1 MFNFFSQ
8 KTSKMKNIILIAF
21 LTIINYSIKGQNKEV
36 TVVINHL
43 YDDEVLNFDNTY
55 IVGDNIPIRFDR
67 IEYYIHLNSLISNQ
81 NIATDLIDKY
91 ILVNANQNNYNIGE
105 IELLD
110 DDLISLNFNIG
121 VEYNLNHA
129 DPSLQDSSHP
139 LAPQLPSMHWGW
151 AAGYRF
157 AALEGMIDK
166 NQDSIMETVFQYHPV
181 DDSYYSDTITCNGII
196 ENENNVT
203 IFINANYNKLI
214 ENIGTDE
221 GGVYHGIHEENG
233 LLMDN
238 FSRNN
243 VFTVP
248 ENLNLKETYVSIA
261 VFPNP
266 FSNTIQLNLNE
277 NSIVKVY
284 NSLGILVHESK
295 LDKGEQRID
304 TESLVSGI
312 YILYIQSKSGTE
324 NIKLLKN

>member
-1 MFNFFSQ
+1 
-8 KTSKMKNIILIAF
+8 MKKIILLIF
-21 LTIINYSIKGQNKEV
+21 LTIINYSIKGQNKEI
-36 TVVINHL
+36 VVEINHL
-43 YDDEVLNFDNTY
+43 YDGEILNFDSIYT
-55 IVGDNIPIRFDR
+55 VGNNIPIRFDR

-81 NIATDLIDKY
+81 NIATDLINKY

-110 DDLISLNFNIG
+110 DNLISLNFNIG

-166 NQDSIMETVFQYHPV
+166 NQDSVMETVFQYHPV
-181 DDSYYSDTITCNGII
+181 DDSYYSDTINCNGII

-203 IFINANYNKLI
+203 IFINANYDRLI

-233 LLMDN
+233 LLMNN

-248 ENLNLKETYVSIA
+248 ENLNLKETYVSNAI
-261 VFPNP
+261 FPNP

-284 NSLGILVHESK
+284 NSLGLLVDEFK
-295 LDKGEQRID
+295 FDKGQQQIN
-304 TESLVSGI
+304 TETLLNGI
-312 YILYIQSKSGTE
+312 YILSIQSKSGNE
-324 NIKLLKN
+324 YIKLLKN

>member
-1 MFNFFSQ
+1 MKKILSLTFVILFNY
-8 KTSKMKNIILIAF
+8 I
-21 LTIINYSIKGQNKEV
+21 IKGQNKEV
-36 TVVINHL
+36 AVVINHL
-43 YDDEVLNFDNTY
+43 YDGEVLNFDNTY

-91 ILVNANQNNYNIGE
+91 ILVNANQNNYNIGD

-139 LAPQLPSMHWGW
+139 LAPQFPSMHWGW

-166 NQDSIMETVFQYHPV
+166 NQDSVMETVFQYHPV
-181 DDSYYSDTITCNGII
+181 DDSYYSDTITSEGII
-196 ENENNVT
+196 ENENNLT
-203 IFINANYNKLI
+203 IFINANYDRLI

-248 ENLNLKETYVSIA
+248 ENLNLKETYVSNT

-284 NSLGILVHESK
+284 NSLGLLVDEFK
-295 LDKGEQRID
+295 FDKGQQQIN
-304 TESLVSGI
+304 TETLLNGI
-312 YILYIQSKSGTE
+312 YILSIQSKSGTE

>member
-1 MFNFFSQ
+1 MKKILSLTFVILFNY
-8 KTSKMKNIILIAF
+8 I
-21 LTIINYSIKGQNKEV
+21 IKGQNKEV
-36 TVVINHL
+36 EVVINHL
-43 YDDEVLNFDNTY
+43 YDGEVLNFDNTY

-166 NQDSIMETVFQYHPV
+166 NQDSVMETVFQYHPV
-181 DDSYYSDTITCNGII
+181 DDRYYSDTITSDGII

-203 IFINANYNKLI
+203 IFINANYDRLI

-284 NSLGILVHESK
+284 NSLGLLVDEFK
-295 LDKGEQRID
+295 FDKGQQQIN
-304 TESLVSGI
+304 TETLLNGI
-312 YILYIQSKSGTE
+312 YILSIHSKSGTE

>member
-1 MFNFFSQ
+1 MKKILSLTFVILFNY
-8 KTSKMKNIILIAF
+8 I
-21 LTIINYSIKGQNKEV
+21 IKGQNKEV
-36 TVVINHL
+36 AVVINHL
-43 YDDEVLNFDNTY
+43 YDGEVLNFDNTY

-139 LAPQLPSMHWGW
+139 LAPQFPSMHWGW

-166 NQDSIMETVFQYHPV
+166 NQDSVMETVFQYHPV
-181 DDSYYSDTITCNGII
+181 DDSYYSDTITSDGII

-203 IFINANYNKLI
+203 IFINANYDRLI

-248 ENLNLKETYVSIA
+248 ENLNLKETFISNA

-284 NSLGILVHESK
+284 NSLGLLVDEYK
-295 LDKGEQRID
+295 LDKGQQQIN
-304 TESLVSGI
+304 TQTILNGI
-312 YILYIQSKSGTE
+312 YILSIQSKSGSE

>member
-1 MFNFFSQ
+1 MKKILTLTFVILFNY
-8 KTSKMKNIILIAF
+8 I
-21 LTIINYSIKGQNKEV
+21 IKGQNKEV
-36 TVVINHL
+36 AVVINHL
-43 YDDEVLNFDNTY
+43 YDGEVLNFDNSY
-55 IVGDNIPIRFDR
+55 IVGDSIPIRFDR

-91 ILVNANQNNYNIGE
+91 ILVNANQNNYNIGD

-166 NQDSIMETVFQYHPV
+166 NQDSVMESVFQYHPV

-284 NSLGILVHESK
+284 NSLGLLVDEFK
-295 LDKGEQRID
+295 FDKGQQQIN
-304 TESLVSGI
+304 TETLLNGI
-312 YILYIQSKSGTE
+312 YILSIHSKSGTE

>member
-1 MFNFFSQ
+1 MKKILSLTFVILFNY
-8 KTSKMKNIILIAF
+8 I
-21 LTIINYSIKGQNKEV
+21 IKGQNKEV
-36 TVVINHL
+36 AVVINHL
-43 YDDEVLNFDNTY
+43 YDGEVLNFDNTY
-55 IVGDNIPIRFDR
+55 IIGDNIPIRFDR

-91 ILVNANQNNYNIGE
+91 ILVNANQNNYNIGD

-139 LAPQLPSMHWGW
+139 LAPQFPSMHWGW

-166 NQDSIMETVFQYHPV
+166 NQDSVMETVFQYHPV
-181 DDSYYSDTITCNGII
+181 DDSYYSDTITSEGII
-196 ENENNVT
+196 ENENNLT
-203 IFINANYNKLI
+203 IFINANYDRLI

-248 ENLNLKETYVSIA
+248 ENLNLKETYVSNT

-284 NSLGILVHESK
+284 NSLGLLVDEFK
-295 LDKGEQRID
+295 FDKGQQHIN
-304 TESLVSGI
+304 TETLQNGI
-312 YILYIQSKSGTE
+312 YILSIHSKSGTE

>member
-1 MFNFFSQ
+1 MKKILSLTFVILFNY
-8 KTSKMKNIILIAF
+8 I
-21 LTIINYSIKGQNKEV
+21 IKGQNKEV
-36 TVVINHL
+36 AVVINHL
-43 YDDEVLNFDNTY
+43 YDGEVLNFDNTY

-238 FSRNN
+238 FSQNN

>member
-1 MFNFFSQ
+1 
-8 KTSKMKNIILIAF
+8 MKKIIFLTL
-21 LTIINYSIKGQNKEV
+21 LTIINYSIKGQNKGI
-36 TVVINHL
+36 VVEINHL
-43 YDDEVLNFDNTY
+43 YDGELLNLDSTY
-55 IVGDNIPIRFDR
+55 ILGNNIPIRFDR

-157 AALEGMIDK
+157 VALEGMIDK
-166 NQDSIMETVFQYHPV
+166 NQDSVMETVFQYHPV

-203 IFINANYNKLI
+203 IFINANYDRLI

-248 ENLNLKETYVSIA
+248 ENLNLKETLISNT

-284 NSLGILVHESK
+284 NSIGILVDAYK
-295 LDKGEQRID
+295 LDKGQQQIN
-304 TESLVSGI
+304 TQTLLNGV
-312 YILYIQSKSGTE
+312 YILSLQSKSGTE

>member
-1 MFNFFSQ
+1 MKKILSLTFVILFNY
-8 KTSKMKNIILIAF
+8 I
-21 LTIINYSIKGQNKEV
+21 IKGQNKEV
-36 TVVINHL
+36 AVVINHL
-43 YDDEVLNFDNTY
+43 YDGEVLNFDNTY

-166 NQDSIMETVFQYHPV
+166 NQDSVMETVFQYHPV
-181 DDSYYSDTITCNGII
+181 DDSYYSDTITSEGII
-196 ENENNVT
+196 ENENNLT
-203 IFINANYNKLI
+203 IFINANYDRLI

-248 ENLNLKETYVSIA
+248 ENLNLKETYVSNT

-284 NSLGILVHESK
+284 NSLGLLVDEFK
-295 LDKGEQRID
+295 FDKGQQQIN
-304 TESLVSGI
+304 TETLLNGI
-312 YILYIQSKSGTE
+312 YILSIQSKSGTE
-324 NIKLLKN
+324 NIKLLKK

>member
-1 MFNFFSQ
+1 MKKILSLTFVILFNY
-8 KTSKMKNIILIAF
+8 I
-21 LTIINYSIKGQNKEV
+21 IKGQNKEV
-36 TVVINHL
+36 AVVINHL
-43 YDDEVLNFDNTY
+43 YDGEVLNFDNTY

-81 NIATDLIDKY
+81 NIATDLINKY

-139 LAPQLPSMHWGW
+139 LAPQFPSMHWGW

-166 NQDSIMETVFQYHPV
+166 NQDSVMETVFQYHPV
-181 DDSYYSDTITCNGII
+181 DDSYYSDTITSEGII
-196 ENENNVT
+196 ENENNLT
-203 IFINANYNKLI
+203 IFINANYDRLI

-248 ENLNLKETYVSIA
+248 ENLNLKETYVSNT

-284 NSLGILVHESK
+284 NSLGLLVDEFK
-295 LDKGEQRID
+295 FDKGQQQIN
-304 TESLVSGI
+304 TETLLNGI
-312 YILYIQSKSGTE
+312 YILSIHSKSGTE

>member
-1 MFNFFSQ
+1 MKKILSLTFVILFNY
-8 KTSKMKNIILIAF
+8 I
-21 LTIINYSIKGQNKEV
+21 IKGQNKEV
-36 TVVINHL
+36 AVVINHL
-43 YDDEVLNFDNTY
+43 YDGEVLNFDNTY

-139 LAPQLPSMHWGW
+139 LAPQFPSMHWGW

-166 NQDSIMETVFQYHPV
+166 NQDSVMETVFQYHPV
-181 DDSYYSDTITCNGII
+181 DDSYYSDTITCEGII
-196 ENENNVT
+196 ENENNLT
-203 IFINANYNKLI
+203 IFINANYDRLI

-248 ENLNLKETYVSIA
+248 ENLNLKETYVSNT

-284 NSLGILVHESK
+284 NSLGLLVDEFK
-295 LDKGEQRID
+295 FDKGQQQIN
-304 TESLVSGI
+304 TETLLNGI
-312 YILYIQSKSGTE
+312 YILSIHSKSGTE

>member
-1 MFNFFSQ
+1 MKKIFSLTFVILFNY
-8 KTSKMKNIILIAF
+8 I
-21 LTIINYSIKGQNKEV
+21 IKGKNKEV
-36 TVVINHL
+36 AVVINHL
-43 YDDEVLNFDNTY
+43 YDGEVLNFDNTY

-139 LAPQLPSMHWGW
+139 LAPQFPSMHWGW

-166 NQDSIMETVFQYHPV
+166 NQDSVMETVFQYHPV
-181 DDSYYSDTITCNGII
+181 DDSYYSDTITSDGII

-203 IFINANYNKLI
+203 IFINANYDRLI

-248 ENLNLKETYVSIA
+248 ENLNLKEISISNTA
-261 VFPNP
+261 FPNP

-284 NSLGILVHESK
+284 NSLGLLVDEFK
-295 LDKGEQRID
+295 FDKGQQQIN
-304 TESLVSGI
+304 TETLLNGI
-312 YILYIQSKSGTE
+312 YILSIHSKSGTE

>member
-1 MFNFFSQ
+1 MKKILSLTFVILFNY
-8 KTSKMKNIILIAF
+8 I
-21 LTIINYSIKGQNKEV
+21 IKGQNKEV
-36 TVVINHL
+36 AVVINHL
-43 YDDEVLNFDNTY
+43 YDGEVLNFDNTY

-139 LAPQLPSMHWGW
+139 LAPQFPSMHWGW

-166 NQDSIMETVFQYHPV
+166 NQDSVMETVFQYHPV
-181 DDSYYSDTITCNGII
+181 DDSYYSDTITSDGII

-203 IFINANYNKLI
+203 IFINANYDRLI

-284 NSLGILVHESK
+284 NSLGILVDEYK
-295 LDKGEQRID
+295 LDKGQQQINAQI
-304 TESLVSGI
+304 LHNGV
-312 YILYIQSKSGTE
+312 YIISIQSKSGTE

>member
-1 MFNFFSQ
+1 MKKILSLTFVILFNY
-8 KTSKMKNIILIAF
+8 I
-21 LTIINYSIKGQNKEV
+21 IKGQNKEV
-36 TVVINHL
+36 AVVINHL
-43 YDDEVLNFDNTY
+43 YDGEVLNFDNTY

-91 ILVNANQNNYNIGE
+91 ILVNANQNNYNIGD

-139 LAPQLPSMHWGW
+139 LAPQFPSMHWGW

-166 NQDSIMETVFQYHPV
+166 NQDSVMETVFQYHPV
-181 DDSYYSDTITCNGII
+181 DDSYYSDTVTCLGII
-196 ENENNVT
+196 ENQNNVT
-203 IFINANYNKLI
+203 IFINANYDRLI

-248 ENLNLKETYVSIA
+248 ENLNLKETYVSNA

-277 NSIVKVY
+277 NSIVKVH
-284 NSLGILVHESK
+284 NSLGILVDEYK
-295 LDKGEQRID
+295 LDKGQQQIN
-304 TESLVSGI
+304 TLTLLNGV
-312 YILYIQSKSGTE
+312 YILSIQSKSGTE

>member
-1 MFNFFSQ
+1 MKKILSLTFVILFNY
-8 KTSKMKNIILIAF
+8 I
-21 LTIINYSIKGQNKEV
+21 IKGQNKEV
-36 TVVINHL
+36 AVVINHL
-43 YDDEVLNFDNTY
+43 YDGEVLNFDNTY

-139 LAPQLPSMHWGW
+139 LAPQFPSMHWGW

-166 NQDSIMETVFQYHPV
+166 NQDSVIETVFQYHPV
-181 DDSYYSDTITCNGII
+181 DDSYYSDTITYDGII
-196 ENENNVT
+196 ENDNNVT
-203 IFINANYNKLI
+203 IFINANYDRLI

-238 FSRNN
+238 FSQNN

-248 ENLNLKETYVSIA
+248 ENLNLKEISISNTA
-261 VFPNP
+261 FPNP
-266 FSNTIQLNLNE
+266 FSNTIQLDLNE
-277 NSIVKVY
+277 NSIVKIY
-284 NSLGILVHESK
+284 NPIGKLVDEYK
-295 LDKGEQRID
+295 LDKRQHQIN
-304 TESLVSGI
+304 TQTLLNGI
-312 YILYIQSKSGTE
+312 YILSIQSKSGTE

>member
-1 MFNFFSQ
+1 MKKILLLTFVILFNY
-8 KTSKMKNIILIAF
+8 I
-21 LTIINYSIKGQNKEV
+21 IKGQNKEV
-36 TVVINHL
+36 AVVINHL
-43 YDDEVLNFDNTY
+43 YDGEVLNFDNTY

-139 LAPQLPSMHWGW
+139 LAPQFPSMHWGW

-248 ENLNLKETYVSIA
+248 ENLNLKETYVSNT

-284 NSLGILVHESK
+284 NSLGLLVDEFK
-295 LDKGEQRID
+295 FDKGQQQIN
-304 TESLVSGI
+304 TETLLNGI
-312 YILYIQSKSGTE
+312 YILSIHSKSGTE

>member
-1 MFNFFSQ
+1 MKKILSLTFVILFNY
-8 KTSKMKNIILIAF
+8 I
-21 LTIINYSIKGQNKEV
+21 IKGQNKEV
-36 TVVINHL
+36 AVVINHL
-43 YDDEVLNFDNTY
+43 YDGEVLNFDNTY

-91 ILVNANQNNYNIGE
+91 ILVNANQNNYNIGD

-139 LAPQLPSMHWGW
+139 LAPQFPSMHWGW

-166 NQDSIMETVFQYHPV
+166 NQDSVMETVFQYHPV
-181 DDSYYSDTITCNGII
+181 DDSYYSDTITSEGII
-196 ENENNVT
+196 ENENNLT
-203 IFINANYNKLI
+203 IFINANYDRLI

-238 FSRNN
+238 FSGNN

-248 ENLNLKETYVSIA
+248 ENLNLKETYVSNT

-284 NSLGILVHESK
+284 NSLGLLVDEFK
-295 LDKGEQRID
+295 FDKGQQQIN
-304 TESLVSGI
+304 TETLLNGI
-312 YILYIQSKSGTE
+312 YILSIHSKSGTE

>member
-1 MFNFFSQ
+1 MKKILSLTFVILFNY
-8 KTSKMKNIILIAF
+8 I
-21 LTIINYSIKGQNKEV
+21 IKGQNKEV
-36 TVVINHL
+36 AVVINHL
-43 YDDEVLNFDNTY
+43 YDGEVLNFDNTY

-67 IEYYIHLNSLISNQ
+67 IEYYIHLNSFISNQ
-81 NIATDLIDKY
+81 NIATNLIDKY
-91 ILVNANQNNYNIGE
+91 ILVNANQNNYNIGD

-139 LAPQLPSMHWGW
+139 LAPQFPSMHWGW

-157 AALEGMIDK
+157 AAIEGMIDK
-166 NQDSIMETVFQYHPV
+166 NQDSVMETVFQYHPV
-181 DDSYYSDTITCNGII
+181 DDSYYSDTITCDGII
-196 ENENNVT
+196 ENQNNVT
-203 IFINANYNKLI
+203 IFINANYDRLI
-214 ENIGTDE
+214 ENIGTDQ

-248 ENLNLKETYVSIA
+248 ENLNLKETYVSNT

-284 NSLGILVHESK
+284 NSLGLLVDEFK
-295 LDKGEQRID
+295 FDKGQQQVN
-304 TESLVSGI
+304 TETLLNGI
-312 YILYIQSKSGTE
+312 YILSIHSKSGTE

>member
-1 MFNFFSQ
+1 MKKILSLTFVILFNY
-8 KTSKMKNIILIAF
+8 I
-21 LTIINYSIKGQNKEV
+21 IKGQNKEV
-36 TVVINHL
+36 EVVINHL
-43 YDDEVLNFDNTY
+43 YDGEVLNFDNTY

-91 ILVNANQNNYNIGE
+91 ILVNANQNNYNIGD

-139 LAPQLPSMHWGW
+139 LAPQFPSMHWGW

-166 NQDSIMETVFQYHPV
+166 NQDSVMETVFQYHPV
-181 DDSYYSDTITCNGII
+181 DDRYYSDTITSEGII
-196 ENENNVT
+196 ENENNLT
-203 IFINANYNKLI
+203 IFINANYDRLI

-221 GGVYHGIHEENG
+221 GGVYHGIHEENC

-248 ENLNLKETYVSIA
+248 ENLNLKETYVSNT

-284 NSLGILVHESK
+284 NSLGLLVDEFK
-295 LDKGEQRID
+295 FDKGQQQIN
-304 TESLVSGI
+304 TETLLNGI
-312 YILYIQSKSGTE
+312 YILSIHSKSGTE

>member
-1 MFNFFSQ
+1 MKKILSLTFVILFNY
-8 KTSKMKNIILIAF
+8 I
-21 LTIINYSIKGQNKEV
+21 IKGQNKEV
-36 TVVINHL
+36 AVVINHL
-43 YDDEVLNFDNTY
+43 YDGEVLNFDNTY
-55 IVGDNIPIRFDR
+55 IVGDSIPIRFDR

-166 NQDSIMETVFQYHPV
+166 NQDSVMETVFQYHPV

-203 IFINANYNKLI
+203 IFINANYDRLI

-243 VFTVP
+243 VFTIP
-248 ENLNLKETYVSIA
+248 ENLNLKETYVSNT

-284 NSLGILVHESK
+284 NSLGLLVDEFK
-295 LDKGEQRID
+295 FDKGQHQINSE
-304 TESLVSGI
+304 TLLNGI
-312 YILYIQSKSGTE
+312 YILSIQSKSGTE

>member
-1 MFNFFSQ
+1 MKKILSLTFVILFNY
-8 KTSKMKNIILIAF
+8 I
-21 LTIINYSIKGQNKEV
+21 IKGQNKEV
-36 TVVINHL
+36 AVVINHL
-43 YDDEVLNFDNTY
+43 YDGEVLNFDNTY

-139 LAPQLPSMHWGW
+139 LAPQFPSMHWGW

-166 NQDSIMETVFQYHPV
+166 NQDSVMETVFQYHPV
-181 DDSYYSDTITCNGII
+181 DDSYYSDTITSEGII
-196 ENENNVT
+196 ENENNLT
-203 IFINANYNKLI
+203 IFINANYDRLI

-238 FSRNN
+238 FSQNN

-248 ENLNLKETYVSIA
+248 ENLNLKETYVSNT

-284 NSLGILVHESK
+284 NSLGLLVDEFK
-295 LDKGEQRID
+295 FDKGQQQIN
-304 TESLVSGI
+304 TETLLNGI
-312 YILYIQSKSGTE
+312 YILSIQSKSGTE

>member
-1 MFNFFSQ
+1 MKKILSLTFVILFNY
-8 KTSKMKNIILIAF
+8 I
-21 LTIINYSIKGQNKEV
+21 IKGQNKEV
-36 TVVINHL
+36 AVVINHL
-43 YDDEVLNFDNTY
+43 YDGEVLNFDNTY

-91 ILVNANQNNYNIGE
+91 ILVNANQNNYNIGD

-238 FSRNN
+238 FSQNN

-248 ENLNLKETYVSIA
+248 ENLNLKETYVSNT
-261 VFPNP
+261 VYPNP

-284 NSLGILVHESK
+284 NSLGLLVDEFK
-295 LDKGEQRID
+295 FDKGQQQIN
-304 TESLVSGI
+304 TETLLNGI
-312 YILYIQSKSGTE
+312 YILSIQSKSGTE

>member
-1 MFNFFSQ
+1 MKKILSLTFVILFNY
-8 KTSKMKNIILIAF
+8 I
-21 LTIINYSIKGQNKEV
+21 IKGQNKEIA
-36 TVVINHL
+36 VVLNHL
-43 YDDEVLNFDNTY
+43 YDGEVLNFDNTY

-139 LAPQLPSMHWGW
+139 LAPQFPSMHWGW

-166 NQDSIMETVFQYHPV
+166 NQDSVMETVFQYHPV

-203 IFINANYNKLI
+203 IFINANYDRLI

-248 ENLNLKETYVSIA
+248 ENLNLKETYVSNA

-266 FSNTIQLNLNE
+266 FSNTIQLNFNE

-284 NSLGILVHESK
+284 NSLGLLVDEFK
-295 LDKGEQRID
+295 FDKGQQQIN
-304 TESLVSGI
+304 TETLLNGI
-312 YILYIQSKSGTE
+312 YILSIQSKSGTE

>member
-1 MFNFFSQ
+1 MKKILSLTFVILFNY
-8 KTSKMKNIILIAF
+8 I
-21 LTIINYSIKGQNKEV
+21 IKGQNKEV
-36 TVVINHL
+36 AVVINHL
-43 YDDEVLNFDNTY
+43 YDGEVLNFDNTY

-139 LAPQLPSMHWGW
+139 LAPQFPSMHWGW

-166 NQDSIMETVFQYHPV
+166 NQDSVMETVFQYHPV
-181 DDSYYSDTITCNGII
+181 DDSYYSDTITSEGII
-196 ENENNVT
+196 ENENNLT
-203 IFINANYNKLI
+203 IFINANYDRLI

-221 GGVYHGIHEENG
+221 GGVYHGIHEENA

-238 FSRNN
+238 FSQNN

-248 ENLNLKETYVSIA
+248 ENLNLKETYFSNT

-284 NSLGILVHESK
+284 NSLGLLVDEFK
-295 LDKGEQRID
+295 FDKGQQQVN
-304 TESLVSGI
+304 TETLLNGI
-312 YILYIQSKSGTE
+312 YILSIHSKSGTE

>member
-1 MFNFFSQ
+1 MKKILSLTFVILFNY
-8 KTSKMKNIILIAF
+8 I
-21 LTIINYSIKGQNKEV
+21 IKGQNKEV
-36 TVVINHL
+36 AVVINHL
-43 YDDEVLNFDNTY
+43 YDGEVLNFDNTY

-139 LAPQLPSMHWGW
+139 LAPQFPSMHWGW

-181 DDSYYSDTITCNGII
+181 DDSYYSDTITSDGII

-203 IFINANYNKLI
+203 IFINANYDRLI

-238 FSRNN
+238 FSQNN

-248 ENLNLKETYVSIA
+248 ESLNLKETYVSNT

-284 NSLGILVHESK
+284 NSLGLLVDEFK
-295 LDKGEQRID
+295 FDKGQQQIN
-304 TESLVSGI
+304 TETLLNGI
-312 YILYIQSKSGTE
+312 YILSIQSKSGTE

>member
-1 MFNFFSQ
+1 MKKILSFTFVILFNY
-8 KTSKMKNIILIAF
+8 I
-21 LTIINYSIKGQNKEV
+21 IKGQNKEIA
-36 TVVINHL
+36 VVINHL
-43 YDDEVLNFDNTY
+43 YDGEVLNFDNTY

-91 ILVNANQNNYNIGE
+91 ILVNANQNNYNIGD

-139 LAPQLPSMHWGW
+139 LAPQFPSMHWGW

-166 NQDSIMETVFQYHPV
+166 NQDSVMETVFQYHPV
-181 DDSYYSDTITCNGII
+181 DDSYYSDTITSVGII

-203 IFINANYNKLI
+203 IFINANYDRLI

-248 ENLNLKETYVSIA
+248 ENLNLKETYVFNA

-284 NSLGILVHESK
+284 NSLGLIVDEFK
-295 LDKGEQRID
+295 FDKGQQQIN
-304 TESLVSGI
+304 TVTLLNGI
-312 YILYIQSKSGTE
+312 YILSIQSKSGTE

>member
-1 MFNFFSQ
+1 MKKILSLTFVILFNY
-8 KTSKMKNIILIAF
+8 I
-21 LTIINYSIKGQNKEV
+21 IKGQNKEV
-36 TVVINHL
+36 AVVINHL
-43 YDDEVLNFDNTY
+43 YDGEVLNFDNTY
-55 IVGDNIPIRFDR
+55 IVGDSIPIRFDR

-91 ILVNANQNNYNIGE
+91 ILVNANQNNYNIGD

-139 LAPQLPSMHWGW
+139 LAPQFPSMHWGW

-166 NQDSIMETVFQYHPV
+166 NQDSVMETVFQYHPV
-181 DDSYYSDTITCNGII
+181 DDSYYSDTITSVGII

-203 IFINANYNKLI
+203 IFINANYDRLI

-238 FSRNN
+238 FSQNN

-248 ENLNLKETYVSIA
+248 ENLNLKEISISNTA
-261 VFPNP
+261 FPNP

-284 NSLGILVHESK
+284 NSLGLLVDEYK
-295 LDKGEQRID
+295 LDKGQQQIN
-304 TESLVSGI
+304 TQTILNGI
-312 YILYIQSKSGTE
+312 YILSIQSKSGSE

>member
-1 MFNFFSQ
+1 
-8 KTSKMKNIILIAF
+8 MKKILF
-21 LTIINYSIKGQNKEV
+21 LTFVILFNYIIKGQNKEI
-36 TVVINHL
+36 VVEINHL
-43 YDDEVLNFDNTY
+43 YDGEVLDFDSTY
-55 IVGDNIPIRFDR
+55 IVGDYIPIRFDR

-129 DPSLQDSSHP
+129 DPSIQDSSHP
-139 LAPQLPSMHWGW
+139 LAPQFPSMHWGW

-166 NQDSIMETVFQYHPV
+166 NQDSLMETVFQYHPV
-181 DDSYYSDTITCNGII
+181 DDSYYSDTITCDGII

-203 IFINANYNKLI
+203 IFINANYDRLI

-221 GGVYHGIHEENG
+221 GGVYHGIYQENG

-248 ENLNLKETYVSIA
+248 ENLNLNETYVSNA

-284 NSLGILVHESK
+284 NSLGILVDEYK
-295 LDKGEQRID
+295 LDKGQQQIN
-304 TESLVSGI
+304 TQTLLNGV
-312 YILYIQSKSGTE
+312 YILTFQSKSVTE

>member
-1 MFNFFSQ
+1 MKKILSLTFVILFNY
-8 KTSKMKNIILIAF
+8 I
-21 LTIINYSIKGQNKEV
+21 IKGQNKEV
-36 TVVINHL
+36 AVVINHL
-43 YDDEVLNFDNTY
+43 YDGEVLNFDNTY
-55 IVGDNIPIRFDR
+55 IIGDNIPIRFDR

-91 ILVNANQNNYNIGE
+91 ILVNANQNNYNIGD

-139 LAPQLPSMHWGW
+139 LAPQFPSMHWGW

-166 NQDSIMETVFQYHPV
+166 NQDSVMETVFQYHPV
-181 DDSYYSDTITCNGII
+181 DDSYYSDTITSEGII
-196 ENENNVT
+196 ENENNLT
-203 IFINANYNKLI
+203 IFINANYDRLI

-248 ENLNLKETYVSIA
+248 ENLNLKETYVSNS

-284 NSLGILVHESK
+284 NSLGLLVDK
-295 LDKGEQRID
+295 FKFDKGQQHIN
-304 TESLVSGI
+304 TETLQNGI
-312 YILYIQSKSGTE
+312 YILSIHSKSGTE

>member
-1 MFNFFSQ
+1 MKKILSLTFVILFNY
-8 KTSKMKNIILIAF
+8 IIKA
-21 LTIINYSIKGQNKEV
+21 QNKEIA
-36 TVVINHL
+36 VVINHL
-43 YDDEVLNFDNTY
+43 YDGEVINFDNTY

-129 DPSLQDSSHP
+129 DPSLQDSNHP
-139 LAPQLPSMHWGW
+139 LAPQFPSMHWGW

-166 NQDSIMETVFQYHPV
+166 NQDSVMETVFQYHPV
-181 DDSYYSDTITCNGII
+181 GDSYYSDTITSDGII

-203 IFINANYNKLI
+203 IFINANYDRLI

-248 ENLNLKETYVSIA
+248 ENLNLKETYVSNA

-277 NSIVKVY
+277 NSTVKVY
-284 NSLGILVHESK
+284 NSLGLLVDEFK
-295 LDKGEQRID
+295 FNKGQQQIN
-304 TESLVSGI
+304 TETLLFGI
-312 YILYIQSKSGTE
+312 YILSIQSKSGTE

>member
-1 MFNFFSQ
+1 MKKILLLTFVILFNY
-8 KTSKMKNIILIAF
+8 I
-21 LTIINYSIKGQNKEV
+21 IKGQNKEV
-36 TVVINHL
+36 AVVINHL
-43 YDDEVLNFDNTY
+43 YDGEVLSFDNTY
-55 IVGDNIPIRFDR
+55 IIGDNIPIRFDR

-81 NIATDLIDKY
+81 NIATDFIDKY
-91 ILVNANQNNYNIGE
+91 ILVNADQNNYNIGE

-139 LAPQLPSMHWGW
+139 LAPQFPSMHWGW

-166 NQDSIMETVFQYHPV
+166 NQDSVMETVFQYHPV
-181 DDSYYSDTITCNGII
+181 DDSYYSDTITCDGII
-196 ENENNVT
+196 ENQNNVT
-203 IFINANYNKLI
+203 IFINANYDRLI
-214 ENIGTDE
+214 ENIGTDQ

-248 ENLNLKETYVSIA
+248 ENLNLNETYFSNA

-277 NSIVKVY
+277 NSIIKVY
-284 NSLGILVHESK
+284 NSHGILLDEYK
-295 LDKGEQRID
+295 LDKGEQRIN
-304 TESLVSGI
+304 TEKLLNGI
-312 YILYIQSKSGTE
+312 YILSIQSKSGTE

>member
-1 MFNFFSQ
+1 MKKILTLTFVILFNY
-8 KTSKMKNIILIAF
+8 I
-21 LTIINYSIKGQNKEV
+21 IKGQNKEV
-36 TVVINHL
+36 AVVINHL
-43 YDDEVLNFDNTY
+43 YDGEVLNFDNSY
-55 IVGDNIPIRFDR
+55 IVGDSIPIRFDR

-91 ILVNANQNNYNIGE
+91 ILVNANQNNYNIGD

-139 LAPQLPSMHWGW
+139 LAPQFPSMHWGW

-166 NQDSIMETVFQYHPV
+166 NQDSVMESVFQYHPV

-248 ENLNLKETYVSIA
+248 ENLNLKETYVSNA

-284 NSLGILVHESK
+284 NSLGLLVDEFK
-295 LDKGEQRID
+295 FDKGQQQIN
-304 TESLVSGI
+304 TETLLNGI
-312 YILYIQSKSGTE
+312 YILSIHSKSGTE

>member
-1 MFNFFSQ
+1 MKKILSLTFVILFNY
-8 KTSKMKNIILIAF
+8 I
-21 LTIINYSIKGQNKEV
+21 IKGQNKEV
-36 TVVINHL
+36 AVVINHL
-43 YDDEVLNFDNTY
+43 YDGEVLNFDNTY

-67 IEYYIHLNSLISNQ
+67 TEYYIHLNSLISNQ

-139 LAPQLPSMHWGW
+139 LAPQFPSMHWGW

-166 NQDSIMETVFQYHPV
+166 NQDSVMETVFQYHPV
-181 DDSYYSDTITCNGII
+181 DDSYYSDTITSEGII
-196 ENENNVT
+196 ENENNLT
-203 IFINANYNKLI
+203 IFINANYDRLI

-238 FSRNN
+238 FSQNN

-248 ENLNLKETYVSIA
+248 ENLNLKETYVSNA

-284 NSLGILVHESK
+284 NSLGLLVDEFK
-295 LDKGEQRID
+295 FDKGQQQIN
-304 TESLVSGI
+304 TETLLNGI
-312 YILYIQSKSGTE
+312 YILSIQSKSGTE